1 MDLSESDV
9 YSSSEEEQEWPDDN
23 EGEHL
28 KVHTYLN
35 RFLF

>member
-9 YSSSEEEQEWPDDN
+9 YSSSEEEQEWPNDN

-28 KVHTYLN
+28 KGAYI
-35 RFLF
+35 FK